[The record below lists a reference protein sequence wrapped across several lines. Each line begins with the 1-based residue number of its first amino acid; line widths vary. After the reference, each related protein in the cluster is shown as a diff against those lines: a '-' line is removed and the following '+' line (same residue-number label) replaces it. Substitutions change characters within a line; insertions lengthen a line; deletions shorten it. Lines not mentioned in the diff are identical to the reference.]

1 MITYNGN
8 ILTTSTGKWYI
19 PNRPYSISYST
30 VPNGSFSGPSQAYGG
45 QLVTVMATGSSSDY
59 IKDYITVNGT
69 RITGNT
75 FIMPYGD
82 VVVSGAFMINP
93 NPLNLPPYTIRIGL
107 QHGQTTK
114 LDTEAKI
121 AYLVPKKS
129 SAVYRGSISY
139 NPRHSST
146 VPYTLYIWDI
156 TYNNS
161 DWSRMFNGT
170 SSGTTSGTYNGRVFI
185 IYGANTTGVT
195 NMSYLF
201 NNNNVASNV
210 PIVKLAHFDTSTV
223 TNMEGM
229 LLNTGLVDLEDLTNI
244 KYDTS
249 NVTNMSYMLASIHL
263 YNLTDL
269 STITFPMLNTSKATN
284 MKEMFSGINIPLK
297 STSGYVGLNFPLYDT
312 SKATNMESMFHG
324 ILYGAVNVPLF
335 NTSSLV
341 NMKCMFK
348 GCKYLNAVRMFNT
361 SNVTDCTE
369 AFDGCLYTNG
379 ANTYNLYRQMITQ
392 ANPPT
397 SHSGC
402 FRNCA
407 GNGDIPSGWR

>member
-30 VPNGSFSGPSQAYGG
+30 VPNGTFSGPSQAYGG
-45 QLVTVMATGSSSDY
+45 QLVTVTATGSSSTY
-59 IKDYITVNGT
+59 IKDYITVNGVQ
-69 RITGNT
+69 ITGNT

-82 VVVSGAFMINP
+82 VVISGAFMINP

-107 QHGQTTK
+107 QFGQTTK
-114 LDTEAKI
+114 FDTEDKI
-121 AYLVPKKS
+121 SSMVLKKS
-129 SAVYRGSISY
+129 SAVYRGSINY
-139 NPRHSST
+139 NPRHSSS

-170 SSGTTSGTYNGRVFI
+170 SSSSTSGTYNGRTFI

-229 LLNTGLVDLEDLTNI
+229 LLNIGFVDLEDLTSI

-249 NVTNMSYMLASIHL
+249 NVTNMSYMFKSVKV
-263 YNLTDL
+263 YNTPDA
-269 STITFPMLNTSKATN
+269 STIQLPMLNTSKATN
-284 MKEMFSGINIPLK
+284 MSHMFSDINIIR
-297 STSGYVGLNFPLYDT
+297 SSSGYSGLNFPLYDT
-312 SKATNMESMFHG
+312 SKVTNMESMFHG
-324 ILYGAVNVPLF
+324 ILYGSVTVPLF

-361 SNVTDCTE
+361 ANVTDCTE
-369 AFDGCLYTNG
+369 TFDGCLYTNG
-379 ANTYNLYRQMITQ
+379 ANTYNLYRQLSTQ

>member
-30 VPNGSFSGPSQAYGG
+30 VPNGTFSGPSQAYGG
-45 QLVTVMATGSSSDY
+45 QLVTVTATGSSSTY
-59 IKDYITVNGT
+59 IKDYITVNGVQ
-69 RITGNT
+69 ITGNT

-82 VVVSGAFMINP
+82 VVISGAFMINP
-93 NPLNLPPYTIRIGL
+93 NPLNLPPYTIRVGL
-107 QHGQTTK
+107 QHGQTTT

-139 NPRHSST
+139 NPSHSST
-146 VPYTLYIWDI
+146 APYTLYIWDI

-161 DWSRMFNGT
+161 DWSRMFGGT
-170 SSGTTSGTYNGRVFI
+170 TSGGTSGTYNGRVFI

-201 NNNNVASNV
+201 NNNDVVGNA

-223 TNMEGM
+223 TNMAGM
-229 LLNTGLVDLEDLTNI
+229 LLNVGFVDLEDLTNI

-249 NVTNMSYMLASIHL
+249 NVTNMSYMFSNVKI
-263 YNLTDL
+263 YNRQDA
-269 STITFPMLNTSKATN
+269 STITLPMLNTSKATN
-284 MKEMFSGINIPLK
+284 MSHMFSDINIIRY
-297 STSGYVGLNFPLYDT
+297 SSGYSGLNFPLYDT
-312 SKATNMESMFHG
+312 SKVTNMESMFHG
-324 ILYGAVNVPLF
+324 ILYGSATVPLF

-361 SNVTDCTE
+361 ANVTDCTE
-369 AFDGCLYTNG
+369 TFDGCLYTNG
-379 ANTYNLYRQMITQ
+379 ANTYNLYRQLSTQ

>member
-30 VPNGSFSGPSQAYGG
+30 VPNGTFSGPSQAYGG
-45 QLVTVMATGSSSDY
+45 QLVTVTATGSSSTY
-59 IKDYITVNGT
+59 IKDYITVNGVQ
-69 RITGNT
+69 IVGNT

-82 VVVSGAFMINP
+82 VVISGAFMINP
-93 NPLNLPPYTIRIGL
+93 NPLNLPPYTIRVGL
-107 QHGQTTK
+107 QFGQTTK
-114 LDTEAKI
+114 FDTEDKI
-121 AYLVPKKS
+121 SSMVLKKS
-129 SAVYRGSISY
+129 AATYRGSISY
-139 NPRHSST
+139 NPRHSSS

-170 SSGTTSGTYNGRVFI
+170 SSGSTSGTYNGRTFI

-229 LLNTGLVDLEDLTNI
+229 LLNVGFVDLEDLTNI

-249 NVTNMSYMLASIHL
+249 NVTNMSYMFKSVKI
-263 YNLTDL
+263 YNTPDA
-269 STITFPMLNTSKATN
+269 STITLPMLNTSKATN
-284 MKEMFSGINIPLK
+284 MALMFSDINIIR
-297 STSGYVGLNFPLYDT
+297 SSSGYSGLNFPLYDT
-312 SKATNMESMFHG
+312 SKVTNMESMFHG
-324 ILYGAVNVPLF
+324 ILYGSVTVPLF

-361 SNVTDCTE
+361 VNVTDCTE
-369 AFDGCLYTNG
+369 TFDGCLYTNG
-379 ANTYNLYRQMITQ
+379 ANTYNLYRQLSTQ
-392 ANPPT
+392 TNPPT
-397 SHSGC
+397 SHTGC